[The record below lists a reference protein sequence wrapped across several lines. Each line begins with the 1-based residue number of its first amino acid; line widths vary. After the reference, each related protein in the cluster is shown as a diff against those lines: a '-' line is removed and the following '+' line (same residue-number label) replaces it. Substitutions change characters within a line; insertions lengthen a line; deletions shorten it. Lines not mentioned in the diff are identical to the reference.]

1 MDGWIFLLP
10 PRFELDQPSNCI
22 FTNDW
27 KQWKARLESGC
38 LLSFQF
44 FPSDSRL
51 DIEEFD
57 GRRRRGGGAE
67 GLERQRGRN
76 EIAISPRPLLPWPS
90 SNPLARRGG
99 KVEWGVASPLIKI
112 RETGGNERATFG
124 LLLDAPLLRPPPP
137 FVSSST
143 GRRWKKLY
151 KREKQTDGEKKGW
164 NRACNEGTKEITR
177 VTAAEMINGRFV
189 RSRIER
195 KERKKIVVRKFRRI
209 FSYGIFVGFE
219 TRQDSVSR
227 GKISFLWINTAKR
240 TIWILENS
248 F

>member
-57 GRRRRGGGAE
+57 GRRRGGGAE

-112 RETGGNERATFG
+112 RETGGNERATF
-124 LLLDAPLLRPPPP
+124 A
-137 FVSSST
+137 SSSMLLSFVLHLLSFP
-143 GRRWKKLY
+143 RA
-151 KREKQTDGEKKGW
+151 QVDGERNYTKGK
-164 NRACNEGTKEITR
+164 NKQMGRKRGGTVRAT
-177 VTAAEMINGRFV
+177 
-189 RSRIER
+189 
-195 KERKKIVVRKFRRI
+195 KERKRLR
-209 FSYGIFVGFE
+209 E
-219 TRQDSVSR
+219 
-227 GKISFLWINTAKR
+227 
-240 TIWILENS
+240 
-248 F
+248 